1 MEKPN
6 IVWGILFL
14 VLYRTGEAQL
24 LQILPS
30 FFTDPVSNGGL
41 EIPMEAQGLI
51 KGTIGVITL
60 IIGGIIGGFAIARKG
75 LRFWLLP
82 MILILNLPNIGYILL
97 AMNPGIVGEMGTL
110 GLALVG
116 VVDVSRG
123 KFATSHYAICSG
135 LMALSLIWPKAI
147 SGFTVTALG
156 YEWFFWMV
164 VILGTL
170 PSVLLYRKL
179 GVDKQFGRATGK

>member
-1 MEKPN
+1 
-6 IVWGILFL
+6 
-14 VLYRTGEAQL
+14 
-24 LQILPS
+24 
-30 FFTDPVSNGGL
+30 
-41 EIPMEAQGLI
+41 
-51 KGTIGVITL
+51 
-60 IIGGIIGGFAIARKG
+60 
-75 LRFWLLP
+75 

-97 AMNPGIVGEMGTL
+97 AMNPGIVTELGVT

-116 VVDVSRG
+116 IVVGLGYFGYGFSFTSYTMYMVYISRG

-179 GVDKQFGRATGK
+179 GVDKEFGRATGK

>member
-1 MEKPN
+1 
-6 IVWGILFL
+6 
-14 VLYRTGEAQL
+14 
-24 LQILPS
+24 
-30 FFTDPVSNGGL
+30 
-41 EIPMEAQGLI
+41 
-51 KGTIGVITL
+51 
-60 IIGGIIGGFAIARKG
+60 
-75 LRFWLLP
+75 

-116 VVDVSRG
+116 VVVGLGYFGYGFSFTSYTMYMVYVSRG